1 MPPILSV
8 ITPVYNE
15 SRNLETNVERIREAL
30 SRAGHPYEI
39 IIVDDN
45 SPDGSG
51 AIADRLAG
59 AYPNVKVLHR
69 PGKMG
74 LGTALKDA
82 FPLSEG
88 ELRLMAG
95 DLISVSDPRLLKL
108 VMKGDDV
115 AGFVFAYPD
124 VAVALQ
130 RTRGRLFPLGWLRLL
145 LAQQRSEWAVVNGI
159 GLLPAYRGVGADVL
173 LLTELERSLRARAF
187 KHVDAV
193 MVGED
198 NAPSRSNLEAIG
210 VRWVKRHRSYRR
222 RL

>member
-1 MPPILSV
+1 V
-8 ITPVYNE
+8 KGFA
-15 SRNLETNVERIREAL
+15 SREEMRPWVPRVTRAYEEAFRDL
-30 SRAGHPYEI
+30 PEF
-39 IIVDDN
+39 
-45 SPDGSG
+45 
-51 AIADRLAG
+51 
-59 AYPNVKVLHR
+59 
-69 PGKMG
+69 
-74 LGTALKDA
+74 

-88 ELRLMAG
+88 ELRLMAD
-95 DLISVSDPRLLKL
+95 DLISAADPRLLKL

-130 RTRGRLFPLGWLRLL
+130 RTRGRLFPLGWLWLL
-145 LAQQRSEWAVVNGI
+145 REQRRSEWAVVNGI
-159 GLLPAYRGVGADVL
+159 GLLPAYRGVGGDVL

-198 NAPSRSNLEAIG
+198 NDASRANLEKLG
-210 VRWVKRHRSYRR
+210 VRWYKRHRSYRR